1 MGEIDRDFS
10 NKPED
15 HKKTVEI
22 FLKIIGPSP
31 PCRLNVP
38 SSVKV
43 HELRK
48 MIAGNR
54 HMPIENLRLVLR
66 GHVLHDNENG
76 DDIAIQL
83 NNGGP
88 IFFDFIDY
96 QILI

>member
-1 MGEIDRDFS
+1 MCFD
-10 NKPED
+10 
-15 HKKTVEI
+15 I
-22 FLKIIGPSP
+22 FCGIQ
-31 PCRLNVP
+31 
-38 SSVKV
+38 V

-76 DDIAIQL
+76 DDVAIQL

-88 IFFDFIDY
+88 IFCDFIDY
-96 QILI
+96 QS

>member
-1 MGEIDRDFS
+1 
-10 NKPED
+10 
-15 HKKTVEI
+15 
-22 FLKIIGPSP
+22 
-31 PCRLNVP
+31 
-38 SSVKV
+38 
-43 HELRK
+43 